1 MPTRLTSTKLA
12 TVGRRWSTAVRTELG
27 RQSKTLTDVAKSAGV
42 TRQYL
47 GRVLDG
53 RTPTLPVETYL
64 AVCKAL
70 SIDPNRYAKIDRS
83 TPPWESSK

>member
-1 MPTRLTSTKLA
+1 MSTRLTSTKLA
-12 TVGRRWSTAVRTELG
+12 SVGRRWSTAVRTELD
-27 RQSKTLTDVAKSAGV
+27 RQKKTLTDIATSAGV

-53 RTPTLPVETYL
+53 HTPTLPVETYL
-64 AVCKAL
+64 AVCEAL
-70 SIDPNRYAKIDRS
+70 SINPNRYATIHRS